1 MFTLVLLTV
10 YYNNRTNTEC
20 NSFEARHTHLYKA
33 NIPLTPLKGKR
44 PVVKKWTSTRFKTE
58 QLEAILD
65 KANFGAILQSHHL
78 VIDIDPRNF
87 TSPDTWDSFIGIH
100 NLNLDNVPTVK
111 TGGGGFHY
119 YFKKPE
125 NTSIVESIEGFDGI
139 EFKSKNRQVVIPG
152 CLHPTS
158 GEYYEW
164 IANRNKLHISH
175 LKSIPE
181 NILLLITR
189 PHMGTDAQNLM
200 GAFSLEE
207 IQLILDNL
215 DPLKYQDHEEWLRI
229 MMACHHASAGAARQ
243 EFINWSTSDPK
254 YKNDDHIIGR
264 RWDSLSYGYKNQV
277 TYKTLRY
284 ELVKI
289 GKQGIIKSLYK
300 NDEDLDPKVTVD
312 LGLLPADSPEP
323 MGPFEY
329 LNSEYCAVPAQ
340 NRVVLYH
347 TMATDP
353 NQWTYTSKQTLD
365 DYYEGL
371 LVEPKG
377 STRPIPIMKA
387 WFRWKYQRRAAQ
399 AVLDIEG
406 QFQNNPRILNLW
418 KGWGTRP
425 SGSKDIS
432 WDCFDMLIHYGLA
445 HNNSAYYE
453 YILNWIAYMFQKPHI
468 LPEVALAFTGSK
480 GTGKSTLGST
490 LAAIVGDAHS
500 IQVSSPEVFVGRFNQ
515 HLHNKIFIF
524 ADEAI
529 TPQNEAQNSR
539 LKAYITE
546 DKIMFEGKGMPAT
559 QNRNYYHLIIASNN
573 PQPVLITPDERRYAI
588 FPVSDIYRKDIDFFK
603 KLHHQ
608 MDNGGREK
616 FLYDMLIRP
625 LGDWAPRDTVPVTMP
640 LVDMKV
646 ETMGSIDTWWY
657 NVLRYEFSMPTNIE
671 YNKTLFEVDEHIRD
685 HIPENLKLRTRIEY
699 DWSINSIWT
708 FRKELII
715 RYSMD
720 TNTAMSKIN
729 NHRFWRRMQELT
741 GISKAAEYSAT
752 GNRHD
757 YLKYAEDDIQMFLEP
772 IKEPHT
778 QGRAKSLFMPS
789 ILECRKRIDYI
800 YDYDLQWP
808 PIQSCV
814 DFELPEKHYD
824 AISEEIST

>member
-1 MFTLVLLTV
+1 MKPDI
-10 YYNNRTNTEC
+10 NT
-20 NSFEARHTHLYKA
+20 YIQA

-44 PVVKKWTSTRFKTE
+44 PVVKKWTTTLFKPG
-58 QLEAILD
+58 QLESIID
-65 KANFGAILQSHHL
+65 KANFGAVLQAHHL
-78 VIDIDPRNF
+78 VIDVDPRNF
-87 TSPDTWDSFIGIH
+87 KYADTWDQFILTH
-100 NLNLDNVPTVK
+100 SLDLTGVPAVK

-119 YFKKPE
+119 YFKKPD

-152 CLHPTS
+152 CLHPTTDK
-158 GEYYEW
+158 YYKW
-164 IANRNKLHISH
+164 IANSNNLHISKLH
-175 LKSIPE
+175 PIPE

-189 PHMGTDAQNLM
+189 PQMGTDAQNLM

-207 IQLILDNL
+207 IQLILSNL
-215 DPLKYQDHEEWLRI
+215 DITRYKEHDDWLHI

-243 EFINWSTSDPK
+243 EFINWSTSDPI

-264 RWDSLSYGYKNQV
+264 RWDSLSYGYENQV

-284 ELVKI
+284 ELAKI
-289 GKQGIIKSLYK
+289 EKEHVMKSLYR
-300 NDEDLDPKVTVD
+300 NDEDLSPNITID
-312 LGLLPADSPEP
+312 LGLIPADTKEP

-329 LNSEYCAVPAQ
+329 LNSEYCAVAAQ
-340 NRVVLYH
+340 NKVVLYH

-353 NQWTYTSKQTLD
+353 NQWTYTSKQALD

-371 LVEPKG
+371 MVEPKG
-377 STRPIPIMKA
+377 ASRPIPIMKA

-406 QFQNNPRILNLW
+406 KFKDNSRILNLW

-425 SGSKDIS
+425 NGSKDLS
-432 WDCFDMLIHYGLA
+432 WDYFEMLLKHGLA
-445 HNNSAYYE
+445 NDNETHYE
-453 YILNWIAYMFQKPHI
+453 YILNWIAYMFQRPHI
-468 LPEVALAFTGSK
+468 LPEVALAFTGNK
-480 GTGKSTLGST
+480 GTGKSTLGSII
-490 LAAIVGDAHS
+490 ASIVGEAHA

-546 DKIMFEGKGMPAT
+546 DKIMFEGKGLPAT

-588 FPVSDIYRKDIDFFK
+588 FPVSDTYRKDLDFFK

-608 MDNGGREK
+608 IENGGREK

-646 ETMGSIDTWWY
+646 ETMRSIDAWWY
-657 NVLRYEFSMPTNIE
+657 NVLRYEHSLPTNIE
-671 YNKTLFEVDEHIRD
+671 YNKTIFEIDENMREHITN
-685 HIPENLKLRTRIEY
+685 ELKLKLRVEY
-699 DWSINSIWT
+699 DWSVNSIWT

-720 TNTAMSKIN
+720 TNTPMSKIN

-741 GISKAAEYSAT
+741 GISKAAEYSST

-757 YLKYAEDDIQMFLEP
+757 FLKYAEEDVGMFLEP
-772 IKEPHT
+772 LKEPHT
-778 QGRAKSLFMPS
+778 EGRAKSLYMPS
-789 ILECRKRIDYI
+789 VIECRDKMDYI

-814 DFELPEKHYD
+814 DFDMPEKYYD
-824 AISEEIST
+824 DTPVLA